1 VMYEGIPMHPAPD
14 RLWQIVAKH
23 KVRRRA
29 QQALRHGK
37 RGPWRRRAPHA
48 FAQQSGMT
56 TGSGRRSAAHVAP
69 WLPVLRM
76 RRW

>member
-1 VMYEGIPMHPAPD
+1 MYEGIPMHPAPD

-48 FAQQSGMT
+48 FAQ
-56 TGSGRRSAAHVAP
+56 
-69 WLPVLRM
+69 
-76 RRW
+76 

>member
-48 FAQQSGMT
+48 FAQ
-56 TGSGRRSAAHVAP
+56 
-69 WLPVLRM
+69 
-76 RRW
+76 